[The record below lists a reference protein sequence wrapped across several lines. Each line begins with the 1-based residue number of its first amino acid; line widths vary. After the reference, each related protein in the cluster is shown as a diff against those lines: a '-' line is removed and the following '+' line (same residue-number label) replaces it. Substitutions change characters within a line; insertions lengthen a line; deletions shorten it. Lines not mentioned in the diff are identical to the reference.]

1 MLVNF
6 NNYAN
11 TNFPITYPNIC
22 INENSDSLYVLM
34 NVKNN
39 FFFTYCKLDTSLNIT
54 KEIETYTTLSLKG
67 KTLAE
72 ITKVSDCIELMNG
85 GDFHSIKDNTR
96 FDIFKKQVPE
106 SMLLF
111 PNRPF
116 ELGNIAFPGYL

>member
-1 MLVNF
+1 LVNF
-6 NNYAN
+6 NSYAN
-11 TNFPITYPNIC
+11 TKFPITDPNIR
-22 INENSDSLYVLM
+22 INEDLDSLNVLM
-34 NVKNN
+34 NINNN
-39 FFFTYCKLDTSLNIT
+39 FFFTYFKLDASPNIT

-72 ITKVSDCIELMNG
+72 ITKVANCINQMNVDSFHTITDCTG
-85 GDFHSIKDNTR
+85 
-96 FDIFKKQVPE
+96 FDIFKKQGPE